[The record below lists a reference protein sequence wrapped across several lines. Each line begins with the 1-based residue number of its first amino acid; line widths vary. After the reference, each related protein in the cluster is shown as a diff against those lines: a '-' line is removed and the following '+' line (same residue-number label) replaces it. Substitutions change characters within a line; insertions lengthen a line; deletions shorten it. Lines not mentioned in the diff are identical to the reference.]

1 MKNKHVLFLFIFSF
15 LLYGIFSAFLP
26 FLDPDEPVY
35 GETAREMLLT
45 GNWLSPQIYGN
56 FWFDKPPLFY
66 WLDALSFSMFGVS
79 AWAARLPSAL
89 MGAATVSYL
98 YLSTRNLIG
107 EKPAFYG
114 SFICATTL
122 ETALLARSAV
132 TDMTLTFTLT
142 VALISFLRKEY
153 IPAYIFCG
161 LALLAKG
168 PVGFAFPAVI
178 VFLWL
183 ALSHQFSV
191 ENIMSLKWYWGI
203 PLACFVG
210 LPWFIYMGIT
220 HGSVFIDTF
229 FGYHNLARFTT
240 PEHAEKNHIWLFFVV
255 FILGFFPWSGTIP
268 GILRR
273 LPSWKK
279 DSFLLFFTVWAAFIF
294 IFFSLS
300 STQLFSYI
308 LPMFPPA
315 SVLAGKYLAEW
326 DSRGE
331 KTSSLFLCTHL
342 FFTVLTAAAVILAPV
357 DLGEST
363 WKLWCLSFFLI
374 ASGFISSYFFK
385 TKHLKRFMISQAAML
400 GVFIFSVSIFFSSA
414 ISSLFCSE
422 NIAQKL
428 LVTEREDRPVY
439 IDTFYRPS
447 IAFYSHIYGEPL
459 PSFDRSRQ
467 EEAQRQKEKGVDLPT
482 VNLMTD
488 VPANSYILIQRK
500 IFEKWPNKQ
509 KKGLELLW
517 EKDTA
522 LFFKKSP
529 VTTGGHTE

>member
-1 MKNKHVLFLFIFSF
+1 MKNKHALFLFIFSF

-79 AWAARLPSAL
+79 TWAARLPSAL
-89 MGAATVSYL
+89 TGAATVSYL

-107 EKPAFYG
+107 EKPALYG

-240 PEHAEKNHIWLFFVV
+240 PEHAEKIT
-255 FILGFFPWSGTIP
+255 SG
-268 GILRR
+268 
-273 LPSWKK
+273 
-279 DSFLLFFTVWAAFIF
+279 
-294 IFFSLS
+294 FFSLS
-300 STQLFSYI
+300 SFSDFSLGQALFLAFYAACLPGKKIRFFYFLRSGPHLFSFSFLYH
-308 LPMFPPA
+308 LP
-315 SVLAGKYLAEW
+315 S
-326 DSRGE
+326 
-331 KTSSLFLCTHL
+331 C
-342 FFTVLTAAAVILAPV
+342 
-357 DLGEST
+357 
-363 WKLWCLSFFLI
+363 FLI
-374 ASGFISSYFFK
+374 FFRCFLRLPFLPESIWQNG
-385 TKHLKRFMISQAAML
+385 TLEEKR
-400 GVFIFSVSIFFSSA
+400 
-414 ISSLFCSE
+414 
-422 NIAQKL
+422 
-428 LVTEREDRPVY
+428 R
-439 IDTFYRPS
+439 
-447 IAFYSHIYGEPL
+447 L
-459 PSFDRSRQ
+459 PSFYAPICFS
-467 EEAQRQKEKGVDLPT
+467 
-482 VNLMTD
+482 
-488 VPANSYILIQRK
+488 
-500 IFEKWPNKQ
+500 
-509 KKGLELLW
+509 
-517 EKDTA
+517 
-522 LFFKKSP
+522 LF
-529 VTTGGHTE
+529 